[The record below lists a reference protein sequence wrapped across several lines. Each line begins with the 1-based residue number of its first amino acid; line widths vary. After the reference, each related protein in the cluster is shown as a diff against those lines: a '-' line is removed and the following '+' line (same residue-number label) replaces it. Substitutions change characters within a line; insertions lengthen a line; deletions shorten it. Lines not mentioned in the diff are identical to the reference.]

1 MTVNN
6 EISIFKAKYEDMI
19 NKNEFKRASS
29 VISLDDKDAIAFFTF
44 VHDYAYRL
52 SDDRRSNIIEA
63 YGDKQA
69 SDLLRLHLKNAED
82 LTDQDL
88 VGYYQEMSKTDIECD
103 TVSLILKDS
112 INAHT
117 DWKRV

>member
-1 MTVNN
+1 MTDNN
-6 EISIFKAKYEDMI
+6 EISIFKTKYEDMI

-29 VISLDDKDAIAFFTF
+29 VTSIDKNAIAFFTF

-69 SDLLRLHLKNAED
+69 SDLLCLHLKNAEG
-82 LTDQDL
+82 LTDQEL
-88 VGYYQEMSKTDIECD
+88 VEYYQEMSKTDTECE

>member
-1 MTVNN
+1 MKANDET
-6 EISIFKAKYEDMI
+6 SIFKTKYDEMI

-29 VISLDDKDAIAFFTF
+29 VASIDNDAIAFFTF
-44 VHDYAYRL
+44 VHDYVYDL
-52 SDDRRSNIIEA
+52 SDDRRFKIIDA

-82 LTDQDL
+82 MSDQDL
-88 VGYYQEMSKTDIECD
+88 DGYYQEMSKTDIECE

-117 DWKRV
+117 DWKHV